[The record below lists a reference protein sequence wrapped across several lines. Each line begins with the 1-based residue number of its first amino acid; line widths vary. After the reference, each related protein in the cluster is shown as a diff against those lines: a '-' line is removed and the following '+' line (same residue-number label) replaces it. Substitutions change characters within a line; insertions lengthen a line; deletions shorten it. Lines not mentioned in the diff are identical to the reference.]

1 MVATLGNAT
10 YCILIGRFIVRLQY
24 MERVMGVAFE
34 IEEATF
40 AAMQAAMASG
50 ELTSKQLVLAYME
63 RIANH
68 DRSGLLLNAVLA
80 INPDALFIAEA
91 MDRERETRG
100 PRGPLHGIPILVK
113 DNIDTGDK
121 MPTSA
126 GSLALAG
133 SYAPEDAYIVKRLRE
148 AGAVILGKANM
159 TEFANMMT
167 EGMPTGYSSRG
178 GQTMNPYNISSPTG
192 GSSAGSG
199 VAVTA
204 NFCAAAVGTETSG
217 SILNP
222 SNLCSVVGIKPT
234 VGLLSRT
241 GILPMSNT
249 QDTPGPMAR
258 TVTDAVLLLQAMT
271 GYDERDAAMGGGIG
285 RQPGDYTAFLDKN
298 GLDGARIGIP
308 RDYYFEELTSEQLG
322 IFDRA
327 VASMQELGATIVD
340 QANIATARSVVYST
354 VTLNEFKASLNAY
367 LSKFGPGSPI
377 RTLKDIIAFNNA
389 HPMETLKYGQKTLL
403 DAEYNTSGALTDL
416 RYLLDLATDIR
427 LCKEEGIDATMREH
441 RLDALLFPA
450 DFGSRLAARAG
461 YPSIAVPAGYTA
473 AGPPLGVAFTGR
485 AYEEP
490 TLIRLAYAFE
500 QGTMF
505 RRPPSLKSFMD

>member
-1 MVATLGNAT
+1 
-10 YCILIGRFIVRLQY
+10 
-24 MERVMGVAFE
+24 MGVAFD
-34 IEEATF
+34 IEEATILD
-40 AAMQAAMASG
+40 MQAAFASG
-50 ELTSKQLVLAYME
+50 ELTSKQLVLAYMS
-63 RIANH
+63 RIADH
-68 DRSGLLLNAVLA
+68 DKSGLLLNSVLA

-91 MDRERETRG
+91 MDRERETTG
-100 PRGPLHGIPILVK
+100 PRGPLHGIPVLLK
-113 DNIDTGDK
+113 DNVDTGDK

-126 GSLALAG
+126 GSLALAD
-133 SYAPEDAYIVKRLRE
+133 SYALEDAFIVKRLRE

-167 EGMPTGYSSRG
+167 EGMPSGYSSRG
-178 GQTMNPYNISSPTG
+178 GQVMNPYNISTPTG

-199 VAVTA
+199 VAVAA

-241 GILPMSNT
+241 GILPLSNT

-258 TVTDAVLLLQAMT
+258 SVTDAVIMLQAMA

-285 RQPGDYTAFLDKN
+285 KQPADYSAFLKPE
-298 GLDGARIGIP
+298 GLKGARIGIP
-308 RDYYFEELTSEQLG
+308 RDYYFEELTEEQLA

-327 VASMQELGATIVD
+327 VGIMRDMGATIVD
-340 QANIATARSVVYST
+340 PANIVTARTIAYST
-354 VTLNEFKASLNAY
+354 VLLNEFKVSLNAY
-367 LSKFGPGSPI
+367 LSKRGPGTPM
-377 RTLKDIIAFNNA
+377 RTLKDIIAFNNE
-389 HPMETLKYGQKTLL
+389 HPVETLKYGQKTLIN
-403 DAEYNTSGALTDL
+403 AEFHSSGALTDV
-416 RYLLDLATDIR
+416 RYLRDRATDIR
-427 LCKEEGIDATMREH
+427 LCKDEGIDATMKKH
-441 RLDALLFPA
+441 TLDALLFPA

-461 YPSIAVPAGYTA
+461 YPSVAVPAGYTA
-473 AGPPLGVAFTGR
+473 AGPPFGVAFTAG

-500 QGTMF
+500 QGTKF
-505 RRPPSLKSFMD
+505 RRPPSLKSFIARIDR